1 MIFAQKQPSS
11 GASGSSSCK
20 NVYHVQR
27 SHSVF
32 KCFYHPMFKEGD
44 CYMSSCTTKFLHNT
58 SPSVEWKNKYIQ
70 INKRPGR
77 LQGILVSTVAFKA
90 HKNGFAQS
98 L

>member
-20 NVYHVQR
+20 NVYHVPR
-27 SHSVF
+27 SHSVL
-32 KCFYHPMFKEGD
+32 KCFYHLMFKEGD

-70 INKRPGR
+70 INNI
-77 LQGILVSTVAFKA
+77 QEHMMHTILLCRNFVV
-90 HKNGFAQS
+90 QEDI
-98 L
+98 